1 MFEDSFF
8 LIGGVLLLAFLT
20 AFMGYQHA
28 VIKMDNRILKQSK
41 REIAGL
47 VDQLLFFLPRSA
59 EIAKIKK
66 MRNNPE
72 YEEIIMEYFN
82 YIIGVYNICGIY
94 CRELGFTEAEIK
106 EKFGNYIAIL
116 AADEMLLNEINR
128 EPGFYRGAEY
138 LLEVCR

>member
-1 MFEDSFF
+1 MFEDSYF

-20 AFMGYQHA
+20 ALMGYQHA
-28 VIKMDNRILKQSK
+28 VIKMDDRILKQSK

-72 YEEIIMEYFN
+72 YEEIIMEYIIC
-82 YIIGVYNICGIY
+82 IIGIYNICGIY
-94 CRELGFTEAEIK
+94 CRELDFTEAEIK
-106 EKFGNYIAIL
+106 EKFGNYIACL
-116 AADEMLLNEINR
+116 AEDELLLDEINR
-128 EPGFYRGAEY
+128 EAGFYRGAEY
-138 LLEVCR
+138 LLKMYR